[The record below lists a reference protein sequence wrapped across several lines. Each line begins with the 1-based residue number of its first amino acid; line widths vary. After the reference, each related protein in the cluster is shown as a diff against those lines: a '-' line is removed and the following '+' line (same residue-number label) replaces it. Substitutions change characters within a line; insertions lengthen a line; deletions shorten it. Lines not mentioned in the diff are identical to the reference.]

1 MELSNMPIEIFNL
14 IAQHADA
21 PTYVAMKSTC
31 KEANEKV
38 IAYEVMRKENARKV
52 CAAYMQVVVRE
63 ACMLEYPPAVFF
75 RDEKKDN
82 LEIYKFVQHIEDICD
97 LDYNDMRKNG
107 FLKQS
112 YFDAYKY
119 TFSLFFIHMPYVW
132 NE

>member
-1 MELSNMPIEIFNL
+1 MELSNMLIENFNL

-52 CAAYMQVVVRE
+52 CVAYMQVVVSE
-63 ACMLEYPPAVFF
+63 ACLLEHPPAVSF
-75 RDEKKDN
+75 RDEGIER
-82 LEIYKFVQHIEDICD
+82 LELYKFEDHVEDICD

-107 FLKQS
+107 FFKQS

-119 TFSLFFIHMPYVW
+119 TFSLFFIHMPHVW